1 MPHTLIAVLARLN
14 QWYRVSSEMLVGAA
28 HKFGRERL
36 GRMSAAI
43 AYRTVFAL
51 APLLIIAVSVV
62 GVILG
67 SSAEAQQ
74 QVIQSISDVAG
85 EQVAAFFESFLA
97 SALTAGD
104 TAAIIG
110 FVLLFW
116 FASSLFLEMQNDLND
131 IFEVPY
137 EHTSGLVITAKK
149 RVIGFLWALG
159 FGLSVVL
166 VLLINSIWALLERV
180 FPRGWETLYN
190 AVAVAGPL
198 VSFIVL
204 PLIFGLMFQTMTS
217 VSVPWRAVWW
227 GGLFTALVFIAAAY
241 GIGLYFQIFGEP
253 TALGFASSLVV
264 VLFLAYMLSSV
275 FLYGAAVTKVYADHL
290 QLETVAAPA
299 PVAAAGPGVVVD
311 GPPTLLERPTIIA
324 LLVGVV
330 LGWRRPRR

>member
-1 MPHTLIAVLARLN
+1 
-14 QWYRVSSEMLVGAA
+14 MLVEAG

-62 GVILG
+62 GLVLG
-67 SSAEAQQ
+67 SSVEAQQ
-74 QVIQSISDVAG
+74 EIIQTISDVAG

-97 SALTAGD
+97 SALSAGD

-110 FVLLFW
+110 FALLFW

-131 IFEVPY
+131 IFHVPY
-137 EHTSGLVITAKK
+137 EHTTGLILTAKK

-166 VLLINSIWALLERV
+166 VLLINSVWALLERV
-180 FPRGWETLYN
+180 FPQGWEVLYN
-190 AVAVAGPL
+190 AVAIAGPL
-198 VSFIVL
+198 VSLVVL
-204 PLIFGLMFQTMTS
+204 PLIFALMFQTMTS

-227 GGLFTALVFIAAAY
+227 GGLFTALVFIIAAY
-241 GIGLYFQIFGEP
+241 GISFYFQLFGEP
-253 TALGFASSLVV
+253 TALGFASSVVV

-275 FLYGAAVTKVYADHL
+275 FLFGAAVTKVYSDYLA
-290 QLETVAAPA
+290 QSQE
-299 PVAAAGPGVVVD
+299 GPSENLPGPGGAGVVVD
-311 GPPTLLERPTIIA
+311 GPSSPLERTAVIA
-324 LLVGVV
+324 LLVGVA
-330 LGWRRPRR
+330 LGWRRSRP